1 MQEVLGQLSLR
12 KVFGAFWCKKKGLKK
27 SDCGKFKAWLENK
40 QKLGGNNLAFVYL
53 ESNLVDVPID
63 SWWLD
68 NGSTTHIV
76 VSFQG
81 FKILRDYSLKGKQV
95 KGRKQS

>member
-1 MQEVLGQLSLR
+1 MAMLSVHGKPIFGKRHWKNTKSASNASHRHQGLGEPGKGQDHD
-12 KVFGAFWCKKKGLKK
+12 VGGPGPTIFKK
-27 SDCGKFKAWLENK
+27 
-40 QKLGGNNLAFVYL
+40 
-53 ESNLVDVPID
+53 D